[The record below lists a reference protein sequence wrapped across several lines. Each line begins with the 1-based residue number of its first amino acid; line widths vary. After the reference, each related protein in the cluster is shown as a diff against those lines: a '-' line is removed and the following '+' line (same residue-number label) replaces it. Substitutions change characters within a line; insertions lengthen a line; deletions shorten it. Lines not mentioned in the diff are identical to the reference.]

1 MEQGTHEER
10 EAALRPLRT
19 IGKVIADLRRGSL
32 AAEEERSAIIQVAS
46 AVEMSLRRV
55 LRDHPDIAIP
65 VRLRALAPDEL
76 GPDEV
81 LAELR
86 QHDRISIDL
95 AAAVH
100 DLLELRRRL
109 KEGAPVGPNDG
120 TSAYR
125 VADRLE
131 REVSDPLPPESLA
144 EEARPA
150 TVLPGAPPV
159 EAPPAAGEAPEVEE
173 EDADQELPS
182 RWSNRNLYLVAGG
195 LLLLLLLPLG
205 YWLATRQDT
214 SELDQG
220 IALFRTAAY
229 ADAANHFYRYAQENP
244 GDPVPHLYL
253 ARIHR
258 RLKRYDLAAP
268 ELSAALRL
276 APDDPAVYAEL
287 GFLLTDTQRYDQAV
301 SRFRQALR
309 LDPENQQ
316 AWIGLV
322 RALRVAGQ
330 HDAAARVLTSAP
342 PEVRAMLARP
352 ASAADTAAI

>member
-1 MEQGTHEER
+1 MEQGTHDER

-19 IGKVIADLRRGSL
+19 IGNVIADLRRGSL
-32 AAEEERSAIIQVAS
+32 AAEEERSAILQVAS

-131 REVSDPLPPESLA
+131 REVSDPMA
-144 EEARPA
+144 REAADEAVPA
-150 TVLPGAPPV
+150 SVLPAGPLP
-159 EAPPAAGEAPEVEE
+159 EPDPAAAELPDVEE
-173 EDADQELPS
+173 ETDEELRPAGQ
-182 RWSNRNLYLVAGG
+182 NRRVYWAAGVG
-195 LLLLLLLPLG
+195 LLLLLLVPLG
-205 YWLATRQDT
+205 IWLANRRDT
-214 SELDQG
+214 SEMDQG

-229 ADAANHFYRYAQENP
+229 ADAAAHFYRYAQENP

-276 APDDPAVYAEL
+276 SPEDPAVYTEL

-322 RALRVAGQ
+322 RALRAAGQ
-330 HDAAARVLTSAP
+330 HEAAARVLQSAP
-342 PEVRAMLARP
+342 PDVRAMLTQP
-352 ASAADTAAI
+352 AADTAPL